1 MTKNDKI
8 YHITSVCAFVLHICV
23 FVFVVVVGFLPYQ
36 ENKNFYEIFSGY
48 FGNVFSSFHPI
59 LMLAIL
65 LISCVF
71 SYFTINRPHLSFWA
85 GILSFVFF
93 LLEVL
98 PYSFEIAFVS
108 LLSRVGEIGISTYQI
123 GFKLISGAAYI
134 IYFDIAFF
142 VYSII
147 TLFIRSKTNS

>member
-8 YHITSVCAFVLHICV
+8 YHIVSVCSFVLHICV

-36 ENKNFYEIFSGY
+36 ENNNFYEIFSGY
-48 FGNVFSSFHPI
+48 FGNIFSTFHPI

-65 LISCVF
+65 LIACVF
-71 SYFTINRPHLSFWA
+71 SYFTINRPLLSFWV

-93 LLEVL
+93 LLVLL

-108 LLSRVGEIGISTYQI
+108 FLSRVGEIGISTYQI
-123 GFKLISGAAYI
+123 GFKLIGGAAYI
-134 IYFDIAFF
+134 IYFDIAFYVYASITMF
-142 VYSII
+142 V
-147 TLFIRSKTNS
+147 RGK

>member
-23 FVFVVVVGFLPYQ
+23 FVFVVAVGFLPYQ

-93 LLEVL
+93 
-98 PYSFEIAFVS
+98 S
-108 LLSRVGEIGISTYQI
+108 VGSV
-123 GFKLISGAAYI
+123 AV
-134 IYFDIAFF
+134 FF
-142 VYSII
+142 
-147 TLFIRSKTNS
+147 